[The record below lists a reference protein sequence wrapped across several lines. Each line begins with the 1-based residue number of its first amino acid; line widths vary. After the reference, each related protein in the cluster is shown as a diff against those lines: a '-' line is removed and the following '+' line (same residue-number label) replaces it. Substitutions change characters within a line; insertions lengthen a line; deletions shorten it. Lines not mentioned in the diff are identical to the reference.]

1 MNLVVPP
8 RPKYREARYA
18 YATVLPVVLLVALFT
33 LYPIGFAVVTSLR
46 EVVLY
51 KPGSTPFVGLKNYLD
66 VIRSEF
72 FTSAW
77 RHTLTFAAGAVPF
90 ATILGFG
97 IAHLL
102 NARTRMASFLNVTIL
117 LPWAIPT
124 VISGIIWAWI
134 FNSSYGAFNG
144 ALYSLGVIERYV
156 PWLSR
161 PTTALLSVLFA
172 HMWKEVPLTSI
183 LYLAALQ
190 ALPDELFDAAR
201 ADGAGA
207 LAALRHITIPLLI
220 PTTLIIV
227 VYETM
232 VAIVTFDLLYV
243 MTGGGPGGATSLIS
257 YFVYN
262 SMFTSYN
269 FGQGAALAVLL
280 AASLVVFIVIYLRL
294 LRREEVY
301 RELARGGGGGG

>member
-1 MNLVVPP
+1 MSV
-8 RPKYREARYA
+8 RMTSRSHYREARYA
-18 YATVLPVVLLVALFT
+18 YATVLPVVALIALFT
-33 LYPIGFAVVTSLR
+33 LYPIGSAIVTSLR
-46 EVVLY
+46 QVVLY
-51 KPGSTPFVGLKNYLD
+51 RPESTPFVGLKNYVD

-72 FTSAW
+72 FAGAW
-77 RHTLTFAAGAVPF
+77 QHTLTFAAAAVPL
-90 ATILGFG
+90 ATVLGFG

-102 NARTRMASFLNVTIL
+102 NARTRMASFLNVAIL

-144 ALYSLGVIERYV
+144 ALYSLGILDSYV

-172 HMWKEVPLTSI
+172 HVWKEVPLTSI

-190 ALPDELFDAAR
+190 AIPDELFDAAR
-201 ADGAGA
+201 ADGAGV
-207 LAALRHITIPLLI
+207 LAALRHVTIPLLI

-232 VAIVTFDLLYV
+232 VGIVTFDLLYV
-243 MTGGGPGGATSLIS
+243 MTGGGPAGATSLIS
-257 YFVYN
+257 YYMYN
-262 SMFTSYN
+262 SMFTSFD
-269 FGQGAALAVLL
+269 FGRGAALAVLL
-280 AASLVVFIVIYLRL
+280 AASLVVFIALYMRL
-294 LRREEVY
+294 LRSEEI
-301 RELARGGGGGG
+301 

>member
-1 MNLVVPP
+1 MNSSAAP
-8 RPKYREARYA
+8 RRTYREARYA
-18 YATVLPVVLLVALFT
+18 YATVLPVVALVALFT
-33 LYPIGFAVVTSLR
+33 LYPLGSALVTSLR

-51 KPGSTPFVGLKNYLD
+51 RPESTPFVGLKNYVD

-72 FTSAW
+72 FASAW
-77 RHTLTFAAGAVPF
+77 QHTLTFAAGAVPL
-90 ATILGFG
+90 ATVLGFG

-102 NARTRMASFLNVTIL
+102 NSRTRMASFLNVAIL

-144 ALYSLGVIERYV
+144 ALYSFGIIEGYV

-172 HMWKEVPLTSI
+172 HVWKEVPLTSI

-190 ALPDELFDAAR
+190 AIPDELFDAAR
-201 ADGAGA
+201 ADGAGT
-207 LAALRHITIPLLI
+207 LAALRHVTIPLLI
-220 PTTLIIV
+220 PTTLILV

-232 VAIVTFDLLYV
+232 IAIVTFDLLYV

-257 YFVYN
+257 YYMYS
-262 SMFTSYN
+262 SMFTSFN
-269 FGQGAALAVLL
+269 FGRGAALAVLL
-280 AASLVVFIVIYLRL
+280 AASLVVFIALYMRL
-294 LRREEVY
+294 LRSEEIY
-301 RELARGGGGGG
+301 RE

>member
-1 MNLVVPP
+1 MTLVVPP
-8 RPKYREARYA
+8 RPKSRGARYA
-18 YATVLPVVLLVALFT
+18 DATVLPVVLLVALFT

-51 KPGSTPFVGLKNYLD
+51 KPESTPFVGLKNYVD

-77 RHTLTFAAGAVPF
+77 GHTLTFAAGAVPF

-144 ALYSLGVIERYV
+144 ALYSLGIIDGYI

-172 HMWKEVPLTSI
+172 HVWKEVPLTSI

-190 ALPDELFDAAR
+190 AIPDELFAAAR
-201 ADGAGA
+201 ADGARRSPCGSPPPWSCSSRSTCGCC
-207 LAALRHITIPLLI
+207 AARRS
-220 PTTLIIV
+220 
-227 VYETM
+227 
-232 VAIVTFDLLYV
+232 
-243 MTGGGPGGATSLIS
+243 TGNEP
-257 YFVYN
+257 
-262 SMFTSYN
+262 
-269 FGQGAALAVLL
+269 
-280 AASLVVFIVIYLRL
+280 
-294 LRREEVY
+294 EEVGQPPGHPV
-301 RELARGGGGGG
+301 GGSS

>member
-1 MNLVVPP
+1 VAVPLPRDSMRAVVLP
-8 RPKYREARYA
+8 RRRYREARYA

-33 LYPIGFAVVTSLR
+33 IYPLLFAFVTSLR

-51 KPGSTPFVGLKNYLD
+51 RPWSQPFVGLKNYLD
-66 VIRSEF
+66 VVRSEF
-72 FTSAW
+72 FASAW
-77 RHTLTFAAGAVPF
+77 VHTLTFVMGAVPL
-90 ATILGFG
+90 ATVLGFA

-102 NARTRMASFLNVTIL
+102 NGRTRLAAWLNVTIL

-144 ALYSLGVIERYV
+144 ALYSLGLINSYV

-161 PTTALLSVLFA
+161 PRSALLCVLFA
-172 HMWKEVPLTSI
+172 HVWKEVPLTSI

-190 ALPDELFDAAR
+190 AIPDELYDAAR
-201 ADGAGA
+201 VDGAGG
-207 LAALRHITIPLLI
+207 LAILRRVTIPLLI

-232 VAIVTFDLLYV
+232 VGIVTFDLLYV
-243 MTGGGPGGATSLIS
+243 MTGGGPAGATSLIS
-257 YFVYN
+257 YYLYN
-262 SMFTSYN
+262 SMFVSYN

-280 AASLVVFIVIYLRL
+280 AAALVVFILVYMRL
-294 LRREEVY
+294 LRSEEIY
-301 RELARGGGGGG
+301 AT

>member
-1 MNLVVPP
+1 MRDPSSRRP
-8 RPKYREARYA
+8 RYGEARYA
-18 YATVLPVVLLVALFT
+18 YGTVLPVVLIVALFT
-33 LYPIGFAVVTSLR
+33 IYPFFYALLTSFR

-51 KPGSTPFVGLKNYLD
+51 KPFSQPFVGLKNYLD
-66 VIRSEF
+66 VVRSEF
-72 FTSAW
+72 FAASW
-77 RHTLTFAAGAVPF
+77 RHTLTFVAGAVPL
-90 ATILGFG
+90 TTVLGFG

-102 NARTRMASFLNVTIL
+102 NARTRLAPLLNVTIL

-144 ALYSLGVIERYV
+144 LLYSLGLIDSYV

-161 PTTALLSVLFA
+161 PRSALACVLFA
-172 HMWKEVPLTSI
+172 HIWKEVPLTSI

-190 ALPDELFDAAR
+190 AIPEELYDAAR
-201 ADGAGA
+201 VDGAGT
-207 LAALRHITIPLLI
+207 LAAVSRITVPLVL

-232 VAIVTFDLLYV
+232 VGIVTFDLLYV
-243 MTGGGPGGATSLIS
+243 MTGGGPAGATSLIS
-257 YFVYN
+257 YYLYN
-262 SMFTSYN
+262 SMFVAFN

-280 AASLVVFIVIYLRL
+280 ALVLVAFIMLYLRL
-294 LRREEVY
+294 LRSEEIY
-301 RELARGGGGGG
+301 AT

>member
-1 MNLVVPP
+1 MRQVALP
-8 RPKYREARYA
+8 RRRYPETRYA

-33 LYPIGFAVVTSLR
+33 IYPLLFALVTSLR

-51 KPGSTPFVGLKNYLD
+51 RPWSQPFVGLKNYLD
-66 VIRSEF
+66 VVRSEF
-72 FTSAW
+72 FASAW
-77 RHTLTFAAGAVPF
+77 AHTLTFVVGAVPL
-90 ATILGFG
+90 ATVLGFA

-102 NARTRMASFLNVTIL
+102 NGRSRLAAWLNVTIL

-124 VISGIIWAWI
+124 VISGIIWAWV

-144 ALYSLGVIERYV
+144 ALYSLGLIDSYV

-161 PTTALLSVLFA
+161 PRSALLCVLFA
-172 HMWKEVPLTSI
+172 HVWKEVPLTSI

-190 ALPDELFDAAR
+190 AIPEELYDAAR
-201 ADGAGA
+201 VDGAGA
-207 LAALRHITIPLLI
+207 LAILRRVTVPLLV

-232 VAIVTFDLLYV
+232 VGIVTFDLLYV
-243 MTGGGPGGATSLIS
+243 MTGGGPAGATSLIS
-257 YFVYN
+257 YYLYN
-262 SMFTSYN
+262 SMFVAYN

-280 AASLVVFIVIYLRL
+280 AAALMVFILVYMRL
-294 LRREEVY
+294 LRTEEIY
-301 RELARGGGGGG
+301 AT

>member
-1 MNLVVPP
+1 MNPNVAP

-18 YATVLPVVLLVALFT
+18 YATVLPVVALVALFT
-33 LYPIGFAVVTSLR
+33 IYPIGSAIVTSLR

-51 KPGSTPFVGLKNYLD
+51 KPESTPFVGLKNYAD

-72 FTSAW
+72 FASAW
-77 RHTLTFAAGAVPF
+77 QHTLTFAGGAVPL
-90 ATILGFG
+90 ATVLGFG

-102 NARTRMASFLNVTIL
+102 NRRTRMASFLNVAIL

-144 ALYSLGVIERYV
+144 ALYSLGIIDGYV

-172 HMWKEVPLTSI
+172 HVWKEVPLTSI

-190 ALPDELFDAAR
+190 AIPDELYDAAR
-201 ADGAGA
+201 ADGAGT
-207 LAALRHITIPLLI
+207 LAALRHVTIPLLI
-220 PTTLIIV
+220 PTTLIIM

-232 VAIVTFDLLYV
+232 IGIVTFDLLYV
-243 MTGGGPGGATSLIS
+243 MTGGGPAGATSLIS
-257 YFVYN
+257 YYVYN
-262 SMFTSYN
+262 SMFTSFN
-269 FGQGAALAVLL
+269 FGRGAALAVLL
-280 AASLVVFIVIYLRL
+280 AASLVVFIVLYMRL
-294 LRREEVY
+294 LRSEEIY
-301 RELARGGGGGG
+301 RE

>member
-1 MNLVVPP
+1 MNPDAAP
-8 RPKYREARYA
+8 RPKYREERYA
-18 YATVLPVVLLVALFT
+18 YATVLPVVALVALFT
-33 LYPIGFAVVTSLR
+33 LYPIGSAIVTSLR

-51 KPGSTPFVGLKNYLD
+51 RPESTPFVGLKNYAD

-72 FTSAW
+72 FASAW
-77 RHTLTFAAGAVPF
+77 QHTLTFAAGAVPL
-90 ATILGFG
+90 ATVLGFG

-102 NARTRMASFLNVTIL
+102 NGRTRTASFLNVAIL

-144 ALYSLGVIERYV
+144 ALYSLGIIDGYV

-172 HMWKEVPLTSI
+172 HVWKEVPLTSI

-190 ALPDELFDAAR
+190 AIPDELFDAAR
-201 ADGAGA
+201 ADGAGT
-207 LAALRHITIPLLI
+207 LAALRHVTIPLLI
-220 PTTLIIV
+220 PTTLIIM

-232 VAIVTFDLLYV
+232 IGIVTFDLLYV
-243 MTGGGPGGATSLIS
+243 MTGGGPAGATSLIS
-257 YFVYN
+257 YYVYN
-262 SMFTSYN
+262 SMFTSFN
-269 FGQGAALAVLL
+269 FGRGAALAVLL
-280 AASLVVFIVIYLRL
+280 AASLVVFIVLYMRL
-294 LRREEVY
+294 LRSEEIY
-301 RELARGGGGGG
+301 RE

>member
-1 MNLVVPP
+1 MTAHPAP
-8 RPKYREARYA
+8 RARSGEARYA
-18 YATVLPVVLLVALFT
+18 YATVLPVVALIALFT
-33 LYPIGFAVVTSLR
+33 IYPIGSAVVTSLR

-51 KPGSTPFVGLKNYLD
+51 RPESTPFVGLKNYAA
-66 VIRSEF
+66 VIRSEYF
-72 FTSAW
+72 ASAW
-77 RHTLTFAAGAVPF
+77 RHTLTFAAGAVPLATVAGF
-90 ATILGFG
+90 A

-102 NARTRMASFLNVTIL
+102 NARTRTASFLNVAIL

-124 VISGIIWAWI
+124 VVSGIIWAWI

-144 ALYSLGVIERYV
+144 ALYSLGFIDSYV

-172 HMWKEVPLTSI
+172 HVWKEVPLTSI

-190 ALPDELFDAAR
+190 AIPEELFDAAR

-207 LAALRHITIPLLI
+207 LAALRHVTVPLLI

-232 VAIVTFDLLYV
+232 IAIVTFDLLYV
-243 MTGGGPGGATSLIS
+243 MTGGGPAGATSLIS
-257 YFVYN
+257 YYMYN
-262 SMFTSYN
+262 SMFTSFN
-269 FGQGAALAVLL
+269 FGHGAALAVLL
-280 AASLVVFIVIYLRL
+280 AASLVIFIVLYMRL
-294 LRREEVY
+294 LRSEEIY
-301 RELARGGGGGG
+301 RE

>member
-1 MNLVVPP
+1 MNLVAPP

-51 KPGSTPFVGLKNYLD
+51 KPGSTPFVGLKNYVD

-77 RHTLTFAAGAVPF
+77 GHTLAFAAGAVPF
-90 ATILGFG
+90 ATVLGFG

-172 HMWKEVPLTSI
+172 HVWKEGPLTSL

-190 ALPDELFDAAR
+190 AIPAELFDAAR

-232 VAIVTFDLLYV
+232 VAVVTFDLLYV

-269 FGQGAALAVLL
+269 FGQGAALAVLPPL
-280 AASLVVFIVIYLRL
+280 AMVVCHTVNGVAQIHTDL
-294 LRREEVY
+294 LQQ
-301 RELARGGGGGG
+301 

>member
-1 MNLVVPP
+1 MRAVVLP
-8 RPKYREARYA
+8 RRRYREARYA

-33 LYPIGFAVVTSLR
+33 IYPLLFAFVTSLR

-51 KPGSTPFVGLKNYLD
+51 RPWSQPFVGLKNYLD
-66 VIRSEF
+66 VVRSEF
-72 FTSAW
+72 FASAW
-77 RHTLTFAAGAVPF
+77 VHTLTFVMGAVPL
-90 ATILGFG
+90 ATVLGFA

-102 NARTRMASFLNVTIL
+102 NGRTRLAAWLNVTIL

-144 ALYSLGVIERYV
+144 ALYSLGLINSYV

-161 PTTALLSVLFA
+161 PRSALLCVLFA
-172 HMWKEVPLTSI
+172 HVWKEVPLTSI

-190 ALPDELFDAAR
+190 AIPDELYDAAR
-201 ADGAGA
+201 VDGAGG
-207 LAALRHITIPLLI
+207 LAILRRVTIPLLI

-232 VAIVTFDLLYV
+232 VGIVTFDLLYV
-243 MTGGGPGGATSLIS
+243 MTGGGPAGATSLIS
-257 YFVYN
+257 YYLYN
-262 SMFTSYN
+262 SMFVSYN

-280 AASLVVFIVIYLRL
+280 AAALVVFILVYMRL
-294 LRREEVY
+294 LRSEEIY
-301 RELARGGGGGG
+301 AT

>member
-1 MNLVVPP
+1 MRLVALP
-8 RPKYREARYA
+8 RRRYREARYA

-33 LYPIGFAVVTSLR
+33 IYPLLFALITSLR

-51 KPGSTPFVGLKNYLD
+51 RPWSQPFVGLKNYLD
-66 VIRSEF
+66 VVRSEF
-72 FTSAW
+72 FASAW
-77 RHTLTFAAGAVPF
+77 AHTLTFVVGAVPL
-90 ATILGFG
+90 ATVLGFA

-102 NARTRMASFLNVTIL
+102 NGRSRLAAWLNVTIL

-144 ALYSLGVIERYV
+144 ALYSLGLIDSYV

-161 PTTALLSVLFA
+161 PRSALLCVLFA
-172 HMWKEVPLTSI
+172 HVWKEVPLTSI

-190 ALPDELFDAAR
+190 AIPDELYDAAR
-201 ADGAGA
+201 VDGAGT
-207 LAALRHITIPLLI
+207 LGILRRVTVPLLL

-232 VAIVTFDLLYV
+232 VGIVTFDLLYV
-243 MTGGGPGGATSLIS
+243 MTGGGPAGATSLIS
-257 YFVYN
+257 YYLYN
-262 SMFTSYN
+262 SMFVAYN

-280 AASLVVFIVIYLRL
+280 AAALVVFILVYMRL
-294 LRREEVY
+294 LRSEEIY
-301 RELARGGGGGG
+301 AT

>member
-1 MNLVVPP
+1 MRLVFLP
-8 RPKYREARYA
+8 RRRYREARYA

-33 LYPIGFAVVTSLR
+33 IYPLLFAFITSLR

-51 KPGSTPFVGLKNYLD
+51 RPWSQPFVGLKNYLD
-66 VIRSEF
+66 VVRSEF
-72 FTSAW
+72 FASAW
-77 RHTLTFAAGAVPF
+77 AHTLTFVVVAVPL
-90 ATILGFG
+90 ATVLGFA

-102 NARTRMASFLNVTIL
+102 NGRTRLAAWLNVTIL

-144 ALYSLGVIERYV
+144 ALYSLGLIDSYV

-161 PTTALLSVLFA
+161 PRSALLCVLFA
-172 HMWKEVPLTSI
+172 HVWKEVPLTSI

-190 ALPDELFDAAR
+190 AIPDELYDAAR
-201 ADGAGA
+201 VDGAGA
-207 LAALRHITIPLLI
+207 LAILRRVTVPLLI

-232 VAIVTFDLLYV
+232 VGIVTFDLLYV
-243 MTGGGPGGATSLIS
+243 MTGGGPAGATSLIS
-257 YFVYN
+257 YYLYS
-262 SMFTSYN
+262 SMFVSYN

-280 AASLVVFIVIYLRL
+280 AAALVVFILVYMRL
-294 LRREEVY
+294 LRSEEIY
-301 RELARGGGGGG
+301 AT

>member
-1 MNLVVPP
+1 MSLAPLRP
-8 RPKYREARYA
+8 RYRESRYA

-33 LYPIGFAVVTSLR
+33 LYPIAFALATSLR

-51 KPGSTPFVGLKNYLD
+51 RPWSTPFVGVKNYLD
-66 VIRSEF
+66 VIRSDF
-72 FTSAW
+72 FLGAW
-77 RHTLTFAAGAVPF
+77 QHTLTFAAGAIPL
-90 ATILGFG
+90 ATALGFA

-102 NARTRMASFLNVTIL
+102 NSRTRLASFLNVAIL

-144 ALYSLGVIERYV
+144 ALYSLGIIDSYV

-161 PTTALLSVLFA
+161 PTTAMLSVLFA
-172 HMWKEVPLTSI
+172 HVWKEVPLTSI

-190 ALPDELFDAAR
+190 AIPEELYDAAR
-201 ADGAGA
+201 ADGAGSGA
-207 LAALRHITIPLLI
+207 VLRHVTIPLLL

-243 MTGGGPGGATSLIS
+243 MTGGGPAGATSLIS
-257 YFVYN
+257 YYVYN
-262 SMFTSYN
+262 SMFVAFN

-280 AASLVVFIVIYLRL
+280 AAALVVLITLYLRV
-294 LRREEVY
+294 LRTEEIY
-301 RELARGGGGGG
+301 AG

>member
-1 MNLVVPP
+1 MSLVIPP
-8 RPKYREARYA
+8 RPKFREARYA

-33 LYPIGFAVVTSLR
+33 LYPIAFAVVTSLR

-51 KPGSTPFVGLKNYLD
+51 RPASTPFVGLKNYLD
-66 VIRSEF
+66 VIRSDF
-72 FTSAW
+72 FAAAW
-77 RHTLTFAAGAVPF
+77 SHTLTFVVIAVPL
-90 ATILGFG
+90 ATVLGFG

-102 NARTRMASFLNVTIL
+102 NAKTRLASFLNVTIL

-144 ALYSLGVIERYV
+144 ALYSLGLINSYI

-161 PTTALLSVLFA
+161 PQPALLCVLFA
-172 HMWKEVPLTSI
+172 HVWKEVPLTSV

-190 ALPDELFDAAR
+190 AIPEELYDAAR
-201 ADGAGA
+201 VDGAGA
-207 LAALRHITIPLLI
+207 LGVLRHVTIPLLV
-220 PTTLIIV
+220 PTTLIV
-227 VYETM
+227 AVYETM
-232 VAIVTFDLLYV
+232 VGIVTFDLLYV

-257 YFVYN
+257 YYTYN
-262 SMFTSYN
+262 SMFVAFN

-280 AASLVVFIVIYLRL
+280 AVSLVVLITLYLRV
-294 LRREEVY
+294 LRTEEIY
-301 RELARGGGGGG
+301 QT

>member
-8 RPKYREARYA
+8 RPKDREARYA
-18 YATVLPVVLLVALFT
+18 YATVLPVVLLVALFP

-51 KPGSTPFVGLKNYLD
+51 KPESTPFVGLKNYVD

-77 RHTLTFAAGAVPF
+77 GATLTVAAGAVPF
-90 ATILGFG
+90 AKVLWLG

-144 ALYSLGVIERYV
+144 ALYSLGVIARYV
-156 PWLSR
+156 LWVVWAAS
-161 PTTALLSVLFA
+161 ALL
-172 HMWKEVPLTSI
+172 
-183 LYLAALQ
+183 
-190 ALPDELFDAAR
+190 
-201 ADGAGA
+201 
-207 LAALRHITIPLLI
+207 
-220 PTTLIIV
+220 
-227 VYETM
+227 
-232 VAIVTFDLLYV
+232 
-243 MTGGGPGGATSLIS
+243 
-257 YFVYN
+257 
-262 SMFTSYN
+262 
-269 FGQGAALAVLL
+269 
-280 AASLVVFIVIYLRL
+280 
-294 LRREEVY
+294 
-301 RELARGGGGGG
+301 

>member
-1 MNLVVPP
+1 MSARLAP
-8 RPKYREARYA
+8 RSHYREARYA
-18 YATVLPVVLLVALFT
+18 YATVLPVVVLIALFT
-33 LYPIGFAVVTSLR
+33 LYPIGSAIVTSLR
-46 EVVLY
+46 QVVLY
-51 KPGSTPFVGLKNYLD
+51 RPESTPFVGLKNYVD

-72 FTSAW
+72 FAGAW
-77 RHTLTFAAGAVPF
+77 RHTLTFAAAAVPL
-90 ATILGFG
+90 ATVLGFA

-102 NARTRMASFLNVTIL
+102 NARTRTASFLNVAIL

-144 ALYSLGVIERYV
+144 ALYSLGIIDSYV

-172 HMWKEVPLTSI
+172 HVWKEVPLTSI

-190 ALPDELFDAAR
+190 AIPDELFDAAR
-201 ADGAGA
+201 ADGAGT
-207 LAALRHITIPLLI
+207 LAALRHVTIPLLI

-232 VAIVTFDLLYV
+232 VGIVTFDLLYV
-243 MTGGGPGGATSLIS
+243 MTGGGPAGATSLIS
-257 YFVYN
+257 YYVYN
-262 SMFTSYN
+262 SMFTSFD
-269 FGQGAALAVLL
+269 FGRGAALAVLL
-280 AASLVVFIVIYLRL
+280 AASLVVFIALYMRL
-294 LRREEVY
+294 LRSEEIY
-301 RELARGGGGGG
+301 RE

>member
-1 MNLVVPP
+1 MSLVVPP
-8 RPKYREARYA
+8 RPKFRETRYA

-33 LYPIGFAVVTSLR
+33 LYPIAFAIVTSLR
-46 EVVLY
+46 EVILY
-51 KPGSTPFVGLKNYLD
+51 KPESTPFVGLKNYLD
-66 VIRSEF
+66 VIRADF
-72 FTSAW
+72 FLDAW
-77 RHTLTFAAGAVPF
+77 KHTLTFVAGAVPL
-90 ATILGFG
+90 ATVLGFA

-102 NARTRMASFLNVTIL
+102 NGKTRLASFLNVTIL

-144 ALYSLGVIERYV
+144 ALYSLGIIDRYL
-156 PWLSR
+156 PWLSQ

-172 HMWKEVPLTSI
+172 HVWKEVPLTAI
-183 LYLAALQ
+183 LYVAALQ
-190 ALPDELFDAAR
+190 AIPDELFDAAR

-207 LAALRHITIPLLI
+207 LAALRHVTIPLLI

-227 VYETM
+227 VYETI

-243 MTGGGPGGATSLIS
+243 MTGGGPAGTTSLIS

-262 SMFTSYN
+262 RMFVSFN

-280 AASLVVFIVIYLRL
+280 AASLVVFISLYLRL
-294 LRREEVY
+294 LRSEEIY
-301 RELARGGGGGG
+301 AR

>member
-1 MNLVVPP
+1 MRQVALP
-8 RPKYREARYA
+8 RRRYRETRYA

-33 LYPIGFAVVTSLR
+33 IYPLLFALVTSLR

-51 KPGSTPFVGLKNYLD
+51 RPWSQPFVGLKNYLD
-66 VIRSEF
+66 VVRSEF
-72 FTSAW
+72 FASAW
-77 RHTLTFAAGAVPF
+77 AHTLTFVVGAVPL
-90 ATILGFG
+90 ATVLGFA

-102 NARTRMASFLNVTIL
+102 NGRSRLAAWLNVTIL

-144 ALYSLGVIERYV
+144 ALYSLGLIDSYV

-161 PTTALLSVLFA
+161 PRTALLCVLFA
-172 HMWKEVPLTSI
+172 HVWKEVPLTSI

-190 ALPDELFDAAR
+190 AIPDELYDAAR
-201 ADGAGA
+201 VDGAGA
-207 LAALRHITIPLLI
+207 LAILRRVTIPLLV

-232 VAIVTFDLLYV
+232 VGIVTFDLLYV
-243 MTGGGPGGATSLIS
+243 MTGGGPAGATSLIS
-257 YFVYN
+257 YYLYN
-262 SMFTSYN
+262 SMFVAYN

-280 AASLVVFIVIYLRL
+280 AAALMVFILVYMRL
-294 LRREEVY
+294 LRTEEIY
-301 RELARGGGGGG
+301 AT

>member
-1 MNLVVPP
+1 MRAVILP
-8 RPKYREARYA
+8 RRRYREARYA

-33 LYPIGFAVVTSLR
+33 IYPLLFAFITSLR

-51 KPGSTPFVGLKNYLD
+51 RPWSQPFVGLKNYLD
-66 VIRSEF
+66 VVRSEF
-72 FTSAW
+72 FASAW
-77 RHTLTFAAGAVPF
+77 VHTLTFVVGAVPL
-90 ATILGFG
+90 ATVLGFA

-102 NARTRMASFLNVTIL
+102 NGRTRLAAWLNVTIL

-144 ALYSLGVIERYV
+144 ALYSLGLIDSYV

-161 PTTALLSVLFA
+161 PRSALLCVLFA
-172 HMWKEVPLTSI
+172 HVWKEVPLTSI

-190 ALPDELFDAAR
+190 AIPDELYDAAR
-201 ADGAGA
+201 VDGAGA
-207 LAALRHITIPLLI
+207 LAILRRVTIPLLI

-232 VAIVTFDLLYV
+232 VGIVTFDLLYV
-243 MTGGGPGGATSLIS
+243 MTGGGPAGATSLIS
-257 YFVYN
+257 YYLYN
-262 SMFTSYN
+262 SMFVSYN

-280 AASLVVFIVIYLRL
+280 AAALVVFILVYMRL
-294 LRREEVY
+294 LRSEEIY
-301 RELARGGGGGG
+301 AT